1 MDRRLVISASPHLRG
16 ADSTPRIMW
25 TVVAGLVPVVGA
37 AVYYFGPSALLVI
50 SASVLGAMGAEYLVG
65 PRGALHDG
73 SALIT
78 GVLLGL
84 TLPAS
89 MSMWMACLGA
99 AFGGACGKTLFGG
112 LGSNVFNPA
121 LFGRAFLQAA
131 FPAAITTWAAPG
143 MSWLKL
149 RGDNLALPFT
159 SPNTIHV
166 VTSATPLGTMKFE
179 HHAAPVWDLMI
190 GRTGGSLGETAGLI
204 VVLCGLWLAWRRVI
218 DWRIPVAILL
228 TVSVLSE
235 GLHALDAVRYPDA
248 LFQIFSGGLLLGA
261 VFMATDPVT
270 CPTPPMGRWIFGI
283 GIGVLVIVIR
293 TWGGLPEGVM
303 YAILLMNAVT
313 PALNHVTQPRVFG
326 MRRRVEVHI

>member
-1 MDRRLVISASPHLRG
+1 MNSRLVISAAPHLRG

-25 TVVAGLVPVVGA
+25 TVVAVLAPVVA
-37 AVYYFGPSALLVI
+37 ASVYYFGPSAVLVI
-50 SASVLGAMGAEYLVG
+50 GASIIGAVGAEFIVG
-65 PRGALHDG
+65 RPGAVRDG
-73 SALIT
+73 SAMIT
-78 GVLLGL
+78 GILVGL

-89 MSMWMACLGA
+89 MPMWMSCLGA
-99 AFGGACGKTLFGG
+99 AFGVACGKTLFGG

-131 FPAAITTWAAPG
+131 FPAAITNWAAPG
-143 MSWLKL
+143 LAWSQL

-159 SPNTIHV
+159 SPKAVHV

-179 HHAAPVWDLMI
+179 HHATSAWELMI
-190 GRTGGSLGETAGLI
+190 GRTGGSLGEAAGLVI
-204 VVLCGLWLAWRRVI
+204 LACGIWLAWRRLI
-218 DWRIPVAILL
+218 DWRVPVSILL
-228 TVSVLSE
+228 TVAVFAE
-235 GLHALDAVRYPDA
+235 ALHALDAAHHAGA

-270 CPTPPMGRWIFGI
+270 CPMPPLGRWIFGI

-303 YAILLMNAVT
+303 YAILLMNALT
-313 PALNHVTQPRVFG
+313 PALNRVTQPRVFG
-326 MRRRVEVHI
+326 MTRRTASRA